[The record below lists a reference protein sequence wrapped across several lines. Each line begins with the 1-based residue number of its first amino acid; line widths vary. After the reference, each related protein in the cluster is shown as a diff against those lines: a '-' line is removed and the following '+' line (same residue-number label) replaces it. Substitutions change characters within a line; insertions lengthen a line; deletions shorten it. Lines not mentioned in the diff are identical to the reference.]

1 MINQENR
8 KQEKKNQHY
17 VSRFYMKHFA
27 NIKNAGTPKEKVF
40 ISFYQFKGNL
50 IKENIPTSSICSED
64 YFYDREGKI
73 EDALSNMETRWGKA
87 INHAINGSFTEEDIE
102 IIREFVVYQIGRS
115 KAMLAH
121 NKEMAVNMMK
131 YIITQKFGSIT
142 DEDAI
147 KNLIENKVQNGIT
160 SAGGLSIA
168 KEAVATIHDLKMKVV
183 TNKTETR
190 LITSDV
196 PIIIINPVN
205 SNCAGLLSAGEV
217 IFFPISP
224 WKMIFFYDSKLFDE
238 LPDRI
243 FDENIIDIFNKY
255 QYISANERILAKEIK
270 DINRIINREELNT
283 TRELFQNT
291 QKTTTMDSD
300 SETIF
305 ATKSRSI
312 PYYYNIPIL
321 PLPKQLRKIPIEFRE
336 AFTREYSYDARLAIL
351 CRIYR
356 TPDFIS
362 DKELKEH
369 WKKQQAYSKALL
381 NYFDYY
387 WNTPKDDMRITPTLM
402 KKLKTVPVTVYMN
415 NQR

>member
-102 IIREFVVYQIGRS
+102 IIREFVVYQIGRT

-243 FDENIIDIFNKY
+243 FDENIAAIFDGNGVRYKAQAITEGNK
-255 QYISANERILAKEIK
+255 K
-270 DINRIINREELNT
+270 
-283 TRELFQNT
+283 
-291 QKTTTMDSD
+291 
-300 SETIF
+300 
-305 ATKSRSI
+305 
-312 PYYYNIPIL
+312 
-321 PLPKQLRKIPIEFRE
+321 
-336 AFTREYSYDARLAIL
+336 
-351 CRIYR
+351 
-356 TPDFIS
+356 PDFIFPS
-362 DKELKEH
+362 QDAYHDAAYSTDRLVSLAAKTTCKDRWRQILNEADRLRDRPKYLCTLQQGISAAQMDEMQAENVILVVP
-369 WKKQQAYSKALL
+369 KPYIQAYPA
-381 NYFDYY
+381 DRRE
-387 WNTPKDDMRITPTLM
+387 RIWTLGHF
-402 KKLKTVPVTVYMN
+402 VTYVKEVEN
-415 NQR
+415 L